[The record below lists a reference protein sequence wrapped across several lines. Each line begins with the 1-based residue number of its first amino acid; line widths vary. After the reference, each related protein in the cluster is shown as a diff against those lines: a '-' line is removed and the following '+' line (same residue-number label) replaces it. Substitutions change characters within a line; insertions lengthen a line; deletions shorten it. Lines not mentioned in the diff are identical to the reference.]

1 MTTKDL
7 IVNSSYTS
15 WGKRFKKDGQLFV
28 DLLRG
33 QEKSKI
39 ATFGEST
46 AKAFDTTATVGEQQ
60 WNLSFDIAG
69 TATATLPDGRVFKAQ
84 VVDKGFSH
92 AKRITIDMAGVE
104 MTAINEE
111 KANWIIDDANEQKV
125 AQFSGVN
132 NGMRASVLE
141 FEEGSTVS
149 AEQEVFLSWIARKT
163 LESRMLGS
171 SWGLT
176 IFLIILTPFIIFMTF
191 I

>member
-1 MTTKDL
+1 M
-7 IVNSSYTS
+7 NSSYTS